1 MQHWIPVLLQHE
13 PVHGKTYLPP
23 AFPWTFHESI
33 CLQSGFGLSS
43 LAGGSV
49 LSLLDG
55 TTVLAGL
62 TCDPITVIGALTGSS
77 CTQQT
82 VCCTDTSSVSLY
94 YALFHSYLAIFTDAY
109 GFFFS
114 PCRPLWSTSP
124 ATTLACEVDVGYP
137 LYVLAVSFILLDIGI
152 ITSRLSGLI

>member
-1 MQHWIPVLLQHE
+1 MFSRLATLLPVAALVAVAAAAPGSSTSGGSSGGSSGSSSGSTTCSTGYQTCCNTSQTTVRHF
-13 PVHGKTYLPP
+13 PHP
-23 AFPWTFHESI
+23 FPWMSYEFI

-43 LAGGSV
+43 LTGGSV

-82 VCCTDTSSVSLY
+82 VCCVDTSSVSLY
-94 YALFHSYLAIFTDAY
+94 YASIGNSY
-109 GFFFS
+109 
-114 PCRPLWSTSP
+114 
-124 ATTLACEVDVGYP
+124 
-137 LYVLAVSFILLDIGI
+137 
-152 ITSRLSGLI
+152 